1 VSVARASSAYRGS
14 VHQAETLWYD
24 TGRWSAWIDGLERV
38 ISVEGDW
45 PEPGATVVWE
55 SGPAGR
61 GRVTERVTGHKQLEG
76 QTLSV
81 QDDSIT
87 GTQTVT
93 FTPVG
98 DDGVDIE
105 LTLDYR
111 ITKRSIFMPVVDL
124 LFVRGAM
131 RSSLRATL
139 SRFGLEL
146 DAALSKERPTA

>member
-1 VSVARASSAYRGS
+1 VSVARASCAYHGT
-14 VHQAETLWYD
+14 VHEAETLWYD
-24 TGRWSAWIDGLERV
+24 TSRWPAWIDGLERV
-38 ISVEGDW
+38 VSVASEW
-45 PEPGATVVWE
+45 PEAGATVVWE

-61 GRVTERVTGHKQLEG
+61 GRVTEQVTGFKRLEG
-76 QTLSV
+76 QSLRV

-93 FTPVG
+93 FTPVD

-111 ITKRSIFMPVVDL
+111 ITKRSIFMPIVDL

-131 RSSLRATL
+131 KTSLRTTL
-139 SRFGLEL
+139 MRFGLEL
-146 DAALSKERPTA
+146 DATAGS